1 MLAHVPSFGRNPRG
15 SPDFMA
21 YPVPKA
27 CMHVLGTRV
36 PRRLGVARSASSPK
50 AAQALG
56 CSLTPGLRISFG
68 RVTCMARAAS
78 VPGLWALGFLLLACV
93 CGWVRVAVGRGFCL
107 PLPVV
112 AGVLGGCVWARFVVL
127 SLFCRLF
134 VVFVVGLWCGPAFGT
149 CVVSCAFPLPPAVSG
164 SGVRCGR
171 PGLGCAPP
179 FLAGL
184 SGCVFCA
191 FFFFFFSGCWVSLS
205 RALWSLPRLLSF
217 GGCWLFFFFLLVSV
231 SFFFFPL
238 GRCRWLGVAGLGWVV
253 PLCLFGGPVFGALWV
268 GGLAPFC
275 VVGGRFGGC
284 GLFSRARPP
293 PPFFFFFF
301 FFFFGGGG
309 LPGCSS
315 RCLPSAGGCSVA
327 GVWCGCP
334 SPLLAEVP
342 VCYSPPLLA
351 GFRCRWL
358 WAVPA
363 TPGWGLPAAVVS
375 GVWRWCVGGVVAGV
389 WCGWSLATPGGGS
402 CVLLPATPGWVSL
415 PVVLGGPRHSWLGS
429 VGGVAVWCVVRGGGV
444 LVGLWLVCGVVGPS
458 PLLAEVPVCYSPP
471 LLAGFRCRWWWAVPA
486 TPGWGPLAAVV
497 CGVWCVVCGGGVW
510 VGLWLVCGVVGPS
523 PLLAEV
529 PVCYSPPL
537 LAGFRF
543 RWWWAVPATPGWGP
557 LAALLFGVWCVA
569 VVCWWGCGWWVVWLV
584 PRHSWR
590 RFLCATPRHS
600 WLGFASGGGGRSP
613 PLLAGVRWRRCCVV
627 CGVWRWCVGGV
638 VAGVWCGWSLATPGC
653 SCVLLP
659 ATPGWVSLPVV
670 VGGPRHSWLGSVG
683 GVAVWCVVCG
693 AGVLVGLWLAC
704 GVVGPSPLL
713 AEVPVCYSP
722 PLLAGFRFRW
732 WWAVPPTPGWGPLAA
747 LLWCVVCGGGVLVG
761 LWLVCGVVGPSPL
774 LAEVPVCYSPP
785 LLAGFRFR
793 WWWAV
798 PATPGW
804 GPLAALLCGVWCVA
818 LVCWW
823 GCGWRVVWLV
833 PRHSWLFLCATPRHS
848 WLGFASGGGGRSPP
862 LLAGVLWRRWCV
874 VCCWGPSPLLAEVP
888 VCYSPPLLAGFRCR
902 WWWAVPA
909 TPGWGPL
916 AAVVCVFCLAGSGG
930 PASRARCGAPHLF
943 LWPLCLSALLGPL
956 RAGVAPLSFAAVAVS
971 RWLGF
976 VVCGLAVAWHL
987 FVCRGSLRV
996 VRALR
1001 VCGTRRPS
1009 LLGTCPCALVVAG
1022 GVPLWRASWPR
1033 VVRRASSGPV
1043 ALGAPVGFPDAVVPF
1058 PTPGACA
1065 PGFTGRLRGARG
1077 GRPRTGLIVP
1087 AAGPRR
1093 GRGAGLSASYP
1104 FGAPRWGC
1112 PWRVPPASV
1121 LGCVRCG
1128 GWRVWTRSLT
1138 RPVSRT
1144 VRLSTGDSAGA
1155 PGLFRVDADTSPCG
1169 SEDATPGSRACLRV
1183 RAFLA
1188 GSGGPASR
1196 ARSGAPHLFLWP
1208 LCLSALLG
1216 PLRAGVAPLFF
1227 AAVAFPRWLFFSA
1240 SRCLARASFVSSA
1253 WPLAALWWLL
1263 PRPAPLCVSGFRR
1276 SCLWPWCF
1284 FFFFF
1289 FFSLRAPPLSLAFS
1303 GFRPRVP
1310 WASALALF
1318 VLLAFRFSALRAP
1331 VPLSCFPLG
1340 CWLLPRGCCPPPPP
1354 LCPAV
1359 FVPAARCC
1367 VPCCAVRPLVRC
1379 GAAPRCCA
1387 LCRPVL
1393 CWRVLCCARLVPLLV
1408 APCPLALPVALG
1420 PCALRR
1426 CVLRCSPALCALCVL
1441 SWRGGACCAFPVLSV
1456 LCGAVLRCAGA
1467 LALCCS
1473 CGACCCWRLV
1483 LWCAAV
1489 CCAVSCGV
1497 PWCGAGSG
1505 GPWLSAG
1512 GVFRC
1517 RCPCLAAWS
1526 ASLCLV
1532 WFAVVPCFPVSCSV
1546 VLCCRVVL
1554 CCCALLSCCGAV
1566 GACFALLWAVV
1577 LCCVV
1582 LLVGCAVFGPVVV
1595 SACCGALFLALCV
1608 PCLLR
1613 SVRCGAL
1620 LCWLWCPASLCRVL
1634 CRCAVVWCCAV
1645 VPCCRFAVLFVFALP
1660 SCGLS
1665 CGACVVCAVVGA
1677 SCCGVSL
1684 CVVVSPWAFCGVVVL
1699 LWCVVVSCCAVR
1711 CPVVS
1716 CALCRVLRCR
1726 AVLPCCAGWL
1736 CCAVVCAA
1744 GVCFVL
1750 FSFAKNPCRF
1760 SVPLKTLFV
1769 FFFFC
1774 FFFFENKIKLY
1785 TTQHTRVQQDHVRG
1799 CALRVTR
1806 RS

>member
-15 SPDFMA
+15 SPDFLA

-27 CMHVLGTRV
+27 CMHVLGTWV

-56 CSLTPGLRISFG
+56 CSLNPGLRISFG

-112 AGVLGGCVWARFVVL
+112 AWGLGWVCLGSVCGVVPLLPAVCGVRGWALVWACFRDLCGFLRVSLAPRRFRFRCAVWAPG
-127 SLFCRLF
+127 SRLCPALLGW
-134 VVFVVGLWCGPAFGT
+134 VVGLC
-149 CVVSCAFPLPPAVSG
+149 
-164 SGVRCGR
+164 
-171 PGLGCAPP
+171 
-179 FLAGL
+179 FLRFF
-184 SGCVFCA
+184 V
-191 FFFFFFSGCWVSLS
+191 FFFFFSGCWVSLS
-205 RALWSLPRLLSF
+205 RALWSVPRLLSF
-217 GGCWLFFFFLLVSV
+217 GGCWLFFFF
-231 SFFFFPL
+231 FFSACFGVPFF
-238 GRCRWLGVAGLGWVV
+238 RRAAVAGLVLPVLAGWSPCACLGVLSLV
-253 PLCLFGGPVFGALWV
+253 PSGWGVWPPSVLLVAVWWLWAVF
-268 GGLAPFC
+268 
-275 VVGGRFGGC
+275 
-284 GLFSRARPP
+284 ARPPPP

-301 FFFFGGGG
+301 GGEG

-327 GVWCGCP
+327 GVWCGWSLATPGRGSCV
-334 SPLLAEVP
+334 LLPATPGWVSLPVVVGGPRHSWLGFAGGGGVWCVAVVCWWGCGWCVVWLVP
-342 VCYSPPLLA
+342 RHSWRRFLCATPRHSWLGFASGGVGRAPPLLA
-351 GFRCRWL
+351 GVRWRRCC
-358 WAVPA
+358 
-363 TPGWGLPAAVVS
+363 VVC

-415 PVVLGGPRHSWLGS
+415 PVVVGGPRHSWLGS
-429 VGGVAVWCVVRGGGV
+429 A
-444 LVGLWLVCGVVGPS
+444 
-458 PLLAEVPVCYSPP
+458 
-471 LLAGFRCRWWWAVPA
+471 
-486 TPGWGPLAAVV
+486 
-497 CGVWCVVCGGGVW
+497 CGGGVW
-510 VGLWLVCGVVGPS
+510 
-523 PLLAEV
+523 
-529 PVCYSPPL
+529 
-537 LAGFRF
+537 
-543 RWWWAVPATPGWGP
+543 
-557 LAALLFGVWCVA
+557 
-569 VVCWWGCGWWVVWLV
+569 
-584 PRHSWR
+584 
-590 RFLCATPRHS
+590 
-600 WLGFASGGGGRSP
+600 
-613 PLLAGVRWRRCCVV
+613 CVV
-627 CGVWRWCVGGV
+627 CGVWRWYVGGV
-638 VAGVWCGWSLATPGC
+638 VAGVWCGWSLATPGGG

-683 GVAVWCVVCG
+683 GVAV
-693 AGVLVGLWLAC
+693 
-704 GVVGPSPLL
+704 
-713 AEVPVCYSP
+713 
-722 PLLAGFRFRW
+722 
-732 WWAVPPTPGWGPLAA
+732 
-747 LLWCVVCGGGVLVG
+747 WCVVCGGGVLVG

-818 LVCWW
+818 VVCWW
-823 GCGWRVVWLV
+823 GCGWCVVWLV
-833 PRHSWLFLCATPRHS
+833 PRHSWRRFLCATPRHS
-848 WLGFASGGGGRSPP
+848 WLGFAAGGGGRSPPLLAGVRLRRWCVVCGVWCVAVVCWWGCGWCVVWLVPRHSWRRFLCATPRHFWLGFASGGGGRSPP
-862 LLAGVLWRRWCV
+862 LLAGVRWRRCCVVCGVWRWCVGGVVAGVWCGWSLATPGGGSCVLLPATPGWVSLPVVVGGPRHSWLGSACGGGVWCV
-874 VCCWGPSPLLAEVP
+874 VCGVWRWCVGGVVAGVWCGWSLATPGGGSCVLLPATSGWVSLPVVVGGPRHSWLGSVGGVAVWCVVCGAGVLVGLWLVCGVVGPSPLLAEVP
-888 VCYSPPLLAGFRCR
+888 VCYSPPLLAGFRFR

-956 RAGVAPLSFAAVAVS
+956 RPGVAPLSFAAVAVP

-1183 RAFLA
+1183 L
-1188 GSGGPASR
+1188 
-1196 ARSGAPHLFLWP
+1196 
-1208 LCLSALLG
+1208 ALLG
-1216 PLRAGVAPLFF
+1216 RVGRAGLPG
-1227 AAVAFPRWLFFSA
+1227 AFWCA
-1240 SRCLARASFVSSA
+1240 SPF
-1253 WPLAALWWLL
+1253 PLAALSFCFAWPPPGWGCPSLFRCCCLSPLVVFLGLPLL
-1263 PRPAPLCVSGFRR
+1263 GSRLVCVLRLAVGCSLVVAPPPRPPLCLGF
-1276 SCLWPWCF
+1276 SSLLLVALVF

-1289 FFSLRAPPLSLAFS
+1289 FFLRAPPLSPAFS

-1354 LCPAV
+1354 P
-1359 FVPAARCC
+1359 FVSRGF
-1367 VPCCAVRPLVRC
+1367 RSR
-1379 GAAPRCCA
+1379 RS
-1387 LCRPVL
+1387 VL
-1393 CWRVLCCARLVPLLV
+1393 CAVLCCASPGAVRCCAALLRVVSPGVVLACAVLRSFGAAACCAVPSGAARRSGALCSAALCFAVFRRAVCSVCFVV
-1408 APCPLALPVALG
+1408 ARWCVLCV
-1420 PCALRR
+1420 PCALRSVR
-1426 CVLRCSPALCALCVL
+1426 CCASLCWCACVVLFVWCVLLLALGVVVRCCVL
-1441 SWRGGACCAFPVLSV
+1441 CCFLWCAVVRCWVWWPVVVCWWRVSVSVSLSGRVVCFPVLGVVCCGALLSCV
-1456 LCGAVLRCAGA
+1456 VFCGAVLSRGAVLLCSAVVLRCCRG
-1467 LALCCS
+1467 LLCPPVGCR
-1473 CGACCCWRLV
+1473 AV
-1483 LWCAAV
+1483 L
-1489 CCAVSCGV
+1489 CCAVG
-1497 PWCGAGSG
+1497 WCSFPRAVCS
-1505 GPWLSAG
+1505 LSSPLCAL
-1512 GVFRC
+1512 R
-1517 RCPCLAAWS
+1517 
-1526 ASLCLV
+1526 CLV
-1532 WFAVVPCFPVSCSV
+1532 VLAVVPCFPVSCAV
-1546 VLCCRVVL
+1546 PLCCRVVL
-1554 CCCALLSCCGAV
+1554 CCRALLSFCGAV
-1566 GACFALLWAVV
+1566 CVCFALLR
-1577 LCCVV
+1577 
-1582 LLVGCAVFGPVVV
+1582 PVV
-1595 SACCGALFLALCV
+1595 
-1608 PCLLR
+1608 R
-1613 SVRCGAL
+1613 R
-1620 LCWLWCPASLCRVL
+1620 LCRLRCCWCLVL
-1634 CRCAVVWCCAV
+1634 WR
-1645 VPCCRFAVLFVFALP
+1645 VPVR
-1660 SCGLS
+1660 
-1665 CGACVVCAVVGA
+1665 
-1677 SCCGVSL
+1677 CGVSL
-1684 CVVVSPWAFCGVVVL
+1684 G
-1699 LWCVVVSCCAVR
+1699 
-1711 CPVVS
+1711 
-1716 CALCRVLRCR
+1716 VLRCGGAALVCR
-1726 AVLPCCAGWL
+1726 GVLL
-1736 CCAVVCAA
+1736 CCALSC
-1744 GVCFVL
+1744 GVL
-1750 FSFAKNPCRF
+1750 R
-1760 SVPLKTLFV
+1760 SVPCPAVPCCPAVLCWLAVLCGCLRCWCLFCPL
-1769 FFFFC
+1769 FFC
-1774 FFFFENKIKLY
+1774 
-1785 TTQHTRVQQDHVRG
+1785 
-1799 CALRVTR
+1799 
-1806 RS
+1806 